1 MSFPIFKKLRIDA
14 RKQTIIA
21 LQLAKVSIDSLEGK
35 IEDVY
40 VKVDKFIFTVDFVIL
55 DYKAN

>member
-55 DYKAN
+55 DYKAT

>member
-21 LQLAKVSIDSLEGK
+21 LQLAKVSIDSPEGK